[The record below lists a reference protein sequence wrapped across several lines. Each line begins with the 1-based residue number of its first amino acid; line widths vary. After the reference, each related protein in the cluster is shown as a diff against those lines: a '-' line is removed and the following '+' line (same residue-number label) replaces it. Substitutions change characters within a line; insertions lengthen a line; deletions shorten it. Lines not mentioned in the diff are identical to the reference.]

1 VLISKAVHF
10 AHAYDLFAVEGRLV
24 KRCRE
29 ESKNIELLKM
39 FSRFVRPQ
47 AVSALY
53 SNAKNFSTSNQVV
66 ISAHS
71 MLKINIRFCW
81 YCS

>member
-1 VLISKAVHF
+1 MLISKTVHF
-10 AHAYDLFAVEGRLV
+10 AHAYDLFEVERRLV
-24 KRCRE
+24 KKYRE

-47 AVSALY
+47 AVSALHN
-53 SNAKNFSTSNQVV
+53 NAKNFSTNTQVV
-66 ISAHS
+66 ISARS